1 VGWSITAAF
10 NPVVG
15 GGVVRYPKGS
25 LDLSLAHDYP
35 VLRQIARS
43 RFITHTQL
51 FELTHGPANGC
62 DRSSFNWRLRRLRE
76 HNLVL
81 RNTLPSIGG
90 QYVYSIT
97 SSGAGYLLGKGESV
111 GIGTQDD
118 RQKSIELRA
127 QHSVELNDI
136 QLALLRAGLLARWV
150 PEVEIRSE
158 NELLRHGYTKDY
170 DAVVTLRVEDS
181 NVTVGLEYERTPKLE
196 RDYDAIAVKM
206 QAERYV
212 NQFLYLTAN
221 ERLLKLVSWS
231 FRKMDARV
239 YFGLVADWHRRL
251 LEMEAFSWKAM
262 GYRRLA
268 TLLSEDPAKPR
279 ALPQQK
285 GLRFDGPLTAL

>member
-1 VGWSITAAF
+1 
-10 NPVVG
+10 
-15 GGVVRYPKGS
+15 VRYPKGS
-25 LDLSLAHDYP
+25 LELSLAHDYP

-43 RFITHTQL
+43 RFITHNQL

-81 RNTLPSIGG
+81 RHTIPSIGG

-97 SSGAGYLLGKGESV
+97 SSGVGYLLGKGESA
-111 GIGTQDD
+111 GIGTEDD

-136 QLALLRAGLLARWV
+136 QLALVRAGLLVRWV

-158 NELLRHGYTKDY
+158 NELLRHAYTKDY
-170 DAVVTLRVEDS
+170 DAVVTLRVDGIT
-181 NVTVGLEYERTPKLE
+181 VTIGLEYERSPKME
-196 RDYDAIAVKM
+196 RNYDAIATKM

>member
-1 VGWSITAAF
+1 
-10 NPVVG
+10 
-15 GGVVRYPKGS
+15 VRYPKGS

-35 VLRQIARS
+35 LLRQIARS
-43 RFITHTQL
+43 RFITHNQL
-51 FELTHGPANGC
+51 HELTQGRTDGC

-81 RNTLPSIGG
+81 RHTLPSIGG

-97 SSGAGYLLGKGESV
+97 PSGAGYLLGKGESA
-111 GIGTQDD
+111 GIGIQDD

-136 QLALLRAGLLARWV
+136 HLNLLRAGLLVRWM

-158 NELLRHGYTKDY
+158 NELLRHAYTKDY
-170 DAVVTLRVEDS
+170 DAVVTLRVEGS

-196 RDYDAIAVKM
+196 RDYDAIAAKM

-221 ERLLKLVSWS
+221 EQLLKLVSWS
-231 FRKMDARV
+231 FRKMDVRA
-239 YFGLVADWHRRL
+239 YFGLVTDWHRRL
-251 LEMEAFSWKAM
+251 LEMETFSWKAM

-285 GLRFDGPLTAL
+285 GLRFEGPLTAL